1 MRASERGFTLLEV
14 LGAVALLAILYT
26 TLSTVAIRGLRSE
39 GESQRMLVASLLVD
53 WEMSEFESE
62 LESGVLPEF
71 GITRSDPVDG
81 FTVIRDIAAFQ
92 PAMSGGAVGENAAAS
107 NPFVP
112 AVPTGTNA
120 TDQPAANPADGIPS
134 GPIEPRVLSSGG
146 QAAGANAASP
156 GADASATPFF
166 QIVLSV
172 SWFEGEYERSVTR
185 TTFAVDPEAAAKLAA
200 ERALSAS
207 VEASEE
213 S

>member
-1 MRASERGFTLLEV
+1 V

-62 LESGVLPEF
+62 LESGVLPEI

-81 FTVIRDIAAFQ
+81 FTVVRDIAAFQ
-92 PAMSGGAVGENAAAS
+92 PAMSGGLGGEEAAAS
-107 NPFVP
+107 NPFLP
-112 AVPTGTNA
+112 AVPTGA
-120 TDQPAANPADGIPS
+120 KAAEQPAANPAGDGPS
-134 GPIEPRVLSSGG
+134 GQIEPRVLSIGG

-156 GADASATPFF
+156 GAEPSATPFF

-172 SWFEGEYERSVTR
+172 SWFEGEFERAVTR

-200 ERALSAS
+200 ERALSVAA
-207 VEASEE
+207 EASEE